1 MATAGGLEIHEEL
14 AHRPD
19 SPRVSA
25 PAGAAVADVDDI
37 VPLERPRRQ
46 SKVKG
51 RPLIAFAIVA
61 LLVAGV
67 ASALVRSNEGPSN
80 PLAMVRAAAS
90 TTADA
95 GTAQVSA
102 TIKTT
107 SGPLANGV
115 SVDGGFDFDN
125 HRASLEVDPSKFGVS
140 GVGKIEAI
148 ADYSSGFVMHMK
160 FPPALSSK
168 LGNKP
173 WVKLDVG
180 SFLKQAGIDVD
191 LGAITQGQS
200 NDPTSGLRLL
210 RGADS
215 VVTTGTE
222 AIRGTDTTHYRLV
235 VNLDKAIAQAP
246 ASQRDALTKLTNL
259 YTIHTFPVDVWL
271 DAQGR
276 LRRFQQT
283 IDPSTIHLPAGLSGP
298 ANPFAAGPVTMTYE
312 LYDFGSQVDV
322 NIPPADQVTDLNQL
336 IRQGR

>member
-19 SPRVSA
+19 SPRVTA

-80 PLAMVRAAAS
+80 PLAMVQAAAS

-148 ADYSSGFVMHMK
+148 ADYSSGFVMYMR
-160 FPPALSSK
+160 FPAQFAQE
-168 LGNKP
+168 LGGKP
-173 WVKLDVG
+173 WVKFDFATLM
-180 SFLKQAGIDVD
+180 KQAGIDVD
-191 LGAITQGQS
+191 LGSLLQGQS
-200 NDPTSGLRLL
+200 NDPTQGLGMV
-210 RGADS
+210 RGADN
-215 VVTTGTE
+215 VVKVGTE
-222 AIRGTDTTHYRLV
+222 QIRGTGTTHYRLV
-235 VNLDKAIAQAP
+235 VDLDKAIADKGAGQGCGSRHA
-246 ASQRDALTKLTNL
+246 
-259 YTIHTFPVDVWL
+259 
-271 DAQGR
+271 AQCR
-276 LRRFQQT
+276 VRAAARRF
-283 IDPSTIHLPAGLSGP
+283 P
-298 ANPFAAGPVTMTYE
+298 E
-312 LYDFGSQVDV
+312 
-322 NIPPADQVTDLNQL
+322 
-336 IRQGR
+336 R